1 MWFIAPPAYAPPAYR
16 NRSRARLRF
25 RPVGASSERYPA
37 WVSALVGHS
46 GVYVIRERT
55 ARGPRIAYVGESH
68 RGRLYGT
75 LTRHFQSWARYGQ
88 VHDVYSAHDPGMTY
102 RRDHCDAAAI
112 VTPADRA
119 VEIQNALIAWLRPR
133 DNIVGALA
141 QRDDDEVAMPSFVDD
156 AEPIPF

>member
-1 MWFIAPPAYAPPAYR
+1 MWSHAWPAYR
-16 NRSRARLRF
+16 NRSRSRLRF
-25 RPVGASSERYPA
+25 RPVGASSEPYPD
-37 WVSALVGHS
+37 WVRALDGHS

-75 LTRHFQSWARYGQ
+75 LTRHFQSWTRYGQ
-88 VHDVYSAHDPGMTY
+88 VHGAYSAHDPGVTY
-102 RRDHCDAAAI
+102 RRDRCDAAAI
-112 VTPADRA
+112 VTAADRA

-141 QRDDDEVAMPSFVDD
+141 DDAYDDLAVPSFAAPDDD
-156 AEPIPF
+156 PIPF